1 MNNNVLFLFALI
13 LFIGCQ
19 SEPQYTEDQL
29 LGQWEL
35 AEWKDLTND
44 KTIDGTVQFVF
55 EAESRYTG
63 AYGNLREVGKFW
75 IEGDN
80 LHTIEDGKAEKK
92 VKIEKLNSD
101 TLIFGMNRVGN
112 LEQMILIKVD

>member
-1 MNNNVLFLFALI
+1 MPTKALFLFSII

-29 LGQWEL
+29 LGQWNL
-35 AEWKDLTND
+35 TEWKDLTND
-44 KTIDGTVQFVF
+44 KAIDGTVQFIF

-63 AYGNLREVGKFW
+63 TYGKLKEVGKFW

-112 LEQMILIKVD
+112 LEQMILIKAN